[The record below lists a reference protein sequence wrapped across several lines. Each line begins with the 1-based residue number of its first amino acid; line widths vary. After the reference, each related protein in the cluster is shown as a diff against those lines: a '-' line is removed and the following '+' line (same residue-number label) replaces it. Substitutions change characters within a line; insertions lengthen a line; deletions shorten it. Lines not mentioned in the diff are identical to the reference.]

1 MTIKQLEGMLEA
13 VLFAMGQSVSLK
25 KLAAAIEQDERT
37 TKRII
42 ENMMLKYAEEDRGI
56 CIIELDGA
64 YQMCTKSA
72 CYDALIRV
80 AAQPTKTVLT
90 DTQIET
96 LAIIAYKQPV
106 TKTQIENVRGVKCDF
121 AVNKLIEYGLIEE
134 AGRLDAPG
142 RPIVFATTE
151 LFLRRFGLSNL
162 TQLPE
167 WDEAQI
173 AEIRE
178 ETEAELVLS
187 CGLSVTK
194 PVTVTC
200 SPRNAN
206 APTRLT
212 LPALCITKATGTTP
226 M

>member
-178 ETEAELVLS
+178 ETEAELGS
-187 CGLSVTK
+187 DE
-194 PVTVTC
+194 VTV
-200 SPRNAN
+200 
-206 APTRLT
+206 
-212 LPALCITKATGTTP
+212 
-226 M
+226 

>member
-1 MTIKQLEGMLEA
+1 M
-13 VLFAMGQSVSLK
+13 VLFQF
-25 KLAAAIEQDERT
+25 
-37 TKRII
+37 
-42 ENMMLKYAEEDRGI
+42 
-56 CIIELDGA
+56 
-64 YQMCTKSA
+64 
-72 CYDALIRV
+72 
-80 AAQPTKTVLT
+80 
-90 DTQIET
+90 
-96 LAIIAYKQPV
+96 IAYKQPV

-178 ETEAELVLS
+178 ETEAELGS
-187 CGLSVTK
+187 DE
-194 PVTVTC
+194 VTV
-200 SPRNAN
+200 
-206 APTRLT
+206 
-212 LPALCITKATGTTP
+212 
-226 M
+226 